1 MSIKKY
7 DVLVIGDANVDLIL
21 RGEDI
26 VPDFGQAEK
35 LVEDASME
43 LGGSAAIFACGAS
56 RLGLKVGFI
65 GKLGEDTFG
74 KFLKNVMDERG
85 IDTSPI
91 WMASSRRT
99 GLTVHFSRPHDRAM
113 LTFPGTINELSCDDI
128 DTQLFDQTRH
138 VHLGSYYLQTALQP
152 VLAGFFNGLKSK
164 GVSISLDPGWD
175 PLEKWNGNLG
185 KVLDQIDVFLPNDQE
200 AMRIT
205 SSETTSQALRELT
218 RYSLVPVIKLGD
230 KGACSIWKDELISQP
245 VYKVRN
251 IDTTGAGDS
260 FNADSICYLQEKD
273 IGDCLVGCV
282 QCLRQCIREGW
293 AACRLMSKV
302 SSMKLHINR
311 PDFSEVKRFQQEL
324 NEILN

>member
-1 MSIKKY
+1 MGLPMPTKKY

-35 LVEDASME
+35 LVDDASME

-74 KFLKNVMDERG
+74 YFLVDVMNKRG
-85 IDTSPI
+85 IDTTHI
-91 WMASSRRT
+91 LMASDRRT

-113 LTFPGTINELSCDDI
+113 LTFPGTINEFSCDEI
-128 DTQLFDQTRH
+128 DDRLFNHTRY
-138 VHLGSYYLQTALQP
+138 VHLGSYFLQTALQP
-152 VLAGFFNGLKSK
+152 GLAEFFSGLRAK
-164 GVSISLDPGWD
+164 GVRISLDPGWD
-175 PLEKWNGNLG
+175 PQEKWNGYLG

-200 AMRIT
+200 AERIT
-205 SSETTSQALRELT
+205 TSDTTSQALRKLSSH
-218 RYSLVPVIKLGD
+218 SLLPVIKLGD
-230 KGACSIWKDELISQP
+230 KGACSIWNGEEIFQP

-260 FNADSICYLQEKD
+260 FNAGFLYAYLQGKE
-273 IGDCLVGCV
+273 IRDCLRWGCA
-282 QCLRQCIREGW
+282 CGALSTTHPGGIEGQPSRVDVENFLSIQDD
-293 AACRLMSKV
+293 RL
-302 SSMKLHINR
+302 
-311 PDFSEVKRFQQEL
+311 
-324 NEILN
+324 